1 MAPITQKLQPM
12 ASFKRETYQI
22 AKAFHHINIANEY
35 LMDVQRETSGSIKNM
50 FARYSNK
57 LDFIINDMKFNLT
70 ERSREILKNE
80 LAQSF
85 NIEAI
90 NDKMVHLEPY
100 ELDAVE
106 QFIDQIINQKT
117 ETK

>member
-1 MAPITQKLQPM
+1 MAPITQKLIPM
-12 ASFKRETYQI
+12 ALFKRETYQI

-57 LDFIINDMKFNLT
+57 LDFIINDMKFNLS

-80 LAQSF
+80 LSQSF